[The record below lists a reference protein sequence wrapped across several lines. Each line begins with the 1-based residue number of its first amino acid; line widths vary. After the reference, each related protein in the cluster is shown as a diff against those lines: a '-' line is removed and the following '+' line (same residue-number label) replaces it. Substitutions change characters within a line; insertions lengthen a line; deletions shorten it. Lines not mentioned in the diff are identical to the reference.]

1 MERLLEVVKKHWGF
15 DALRPLQGEAM
26 SAAVEGRDALVV
38 LPTGGG
44 KSLCYQAPALLSRRP
59 TVVVSPLI
67 SLMKD
72 QVDRLLSRGIP
83 AAFYNSSLDA
93 ADRRRVTQGVAR
105 GEFRL
110 IFVAPERFGVGA
122 FGELLAQANI
132 GAFAIDE
139 AHCISHWGHDF
150 RQEYRELGRLKREFP
165 GVPVHAFT
173 ATATP
178 RVRED
183 IVTQLGLESPEV
195 LVGDFFR
202 PNLNY
207 RALERGD
214 AMADVLREVQARPNQ
229 PGIVYCIRRADV
241 DEIADGLQDAGVKA
255 APYHAGMDDEAR
267 TTTQDQF
274 SAGAIDVVVA
284 TVAFGMGID
293 RSDIR
298 FVLHAA
304 MPKSLE
310 HYQQETGRAGR
321 DGKPSDCVLFW
332 GGQDYQ
338 LWRSIIEKN
347 DAGDADE
354 KLRMLGEMY
363 GFCSRPRCRHR
374 HLVEYFGQ
382 SWERQGCEACD
393 VCQGRLVSRGDSD
406 DLARRLL
413 QGVDGLG
420 QRYGIAYV
428 AEVLCG
434 ELSERVEERGHGTH
448 EVFGLLKGKPK
459 GALFGWLRQLI
470 DQDLL
475 RPDGEYGVLKLT
487 RRGLDVVRGDET
499 ASLFGGPAERRKSKK
514 VSKPV
519 KTDLVPDILSG
530 DDKAL
535 FEKLRALRFKIA
547 EEEGRPA
554 FMVFSDKALRSMV
567 RLKPRTPAAFL
578 EVNGVGESKLEAYG
592 DQFLRVI
599 RGSD

>member
-1 MERLLEVVKKHWGF
+1 VERLLEVVKKHWGF

-26 SAAVEGRDALVV
+26 AAAVEGRDALVV

-44 KSLCYQAPALLSRRP
+44 KSLCYQAPALLSTRP

-72 QVDRLLSRGIP
+72 QVDRLLSKGVP

-93 ADRRRVTQGVAR
+93 ADRRRVSAGVAR

-122 FGELLAQANI
+122 FGQLLTNANI
-132 GAFAIDE
+132 GAIAIDE

-165 GVPVHAFT
+165 GVPIHAFT

-183 IVTQLGLESPEV
+183 IVAQLGLENVEV

-202 PNLNY
+202 PNLHY
-207 RALERGD
+207 KAVERGE
-214 AMADVLREVQARPNQ
+214 AMADVLREVRARPGQ

-241 DEIADGLQDAGVKA
+241 DEIAEGLRDSGVKA

-274 SAGAIDVVVA
+274 TAGEIDVVVA

-293 RSDIR
+293 RADIR

-321 DGKPSDCVLFW
+321 DGGPSDCVLFW

-354 KLRMLGEMY
+354 KIRMLGEMY

-382 SWERQGCEACD
+382 AWEREGCGACD
-393 VCQGRLVSRGDSD
+393 VCGGTLASRGDSD
-406 DLARRLL
+406 DLARKLL

-420 QRYGIAYV
+420 QRYGISYV
-428 AEVLCG
+428 AEVLAG
-434 ELSERVEERGHGTH
+434 ERTDRVEERGHVAS
-448 EVFGLLKGKPK
+448 EVFGLIAGKSK
-459 GALFGWLRQLI
+459 GAIFGWLRQLM

-487 RRGLDVVRGDET
+487 PRGLDVVRGDET
-499 ASLFGGPAERRKSKK
+499 ASLFGGPKDRRKPKRLPK
-514 VSKPV
+514 IPV
-519 KTDLVPDILSG
+519 KTDLAPDILQG

-535 FEKLRALRFKIA
+535 FEKLRSLRFKVA

-578 EVNGVGESKLEAYG
+578 EVNGVGEAKLEAYG
-592 DQFLRVI
+592 DRFLKVI
-599 RGSD
+599 RGA

>member
-1 MERLLEVVKKHWGF
+1 MERLLEVVQKHWGF

-26 SAAVEGRDALVV
+26 AAAVAGRDALVV

-44 KSLCYQAPALLSRRP
+44 KSLCYQAPALLSTRP

-93 ADRRRVTQGVAR
+93 ADRRRVSAGVAK

-122 FGELLAQANI
+122 FGTLLTQANI

-183 IVTQLGLESPEV
+183 IVNQLGLDHAEV

-207 RALERGD
+207 RAVERGD
-214 AMADVLREVQARPNQ
+214 ATADVLREVKARPGQ

-241 DEIADGLQDAGVKA
+241 DDIAETLQDSGVKA
-255 APYHAGMDDEAR
+255 APYHAGMDDDAR
-267 TTTQDQF
+267 TTTQDRF
-274 SAGAIDVVVA
+274 TAGEIDVVVA

-293 RSDIR
+293 RADIR

-321 DGKPSDCVLFW
+321 DGGPSDCVLFW

-354 KLRMLGEMY
+354 KIRMLGEMY

-382 SWERQGCEACD
+382 AWEREGCGACD
-393 VCQGRLVSRGDSD
+393 VCTGTIASRGDSD
-406 DLARRLL
+406 DLARKLL

-420 QRYGIAYV
+420 QRYGISYV
-428 AEVLCG
+428 AEVLAG
-434 ELSERVEERGHGTH
+434 EMTDRVEERGHGAS
-448 EVFGLLKGKPK
+448 EVFGLIKKPK
-459 GALFGWLRQLI
+459 GAIFGWLRQLM

-475 RPDGEYGVLKLT
+475 KPDGEYGVLKLT

-499 ASLFGGPAERRKSKK
+499 ASLFGGPKDRQKPKRLPK
-514 VSKPV
+514 VTA
-519 KTDLVPDILSG
+519 KTDLASDILQG

-578 EVNGVGESKLEAYG
+578 EVNGVGDAKLEAYG
-592 DQFLRVI
+592 DTFLKVI
-599 RGSD
+599 RGAP